1 MSNIVSEN
9 RPGLRVGVKGEGAA
23 WQDGCERGEAREHL
37 FHATM
42 DFEMKRHPYI
52 ASLHY
57 MHVFRGFDQ
66 ARLCLWL
73 TLDRPPPSPIY
84 LGRRIPN
91 SRLNIGLTCLSHSAI
106 LYAF

>member
-1 MSNIVSEN
+1 MA
-9 RPGLRVGVKGEGAA
+9 R
-23 WQDGCERGEAREHL
+23 WMQAREHL

-73 TLDRPPPSPIY
+73 TFINIGDRPLPSPH
-84 LGRRIPN
+84 L
-91 SRLNIGLTCLSHSAI
+91 
-106 LYAF
+106 